1 MRRLADR
8 ATIFSP
14 GDGAMWEA
22 GCFSK
27 ATRESGNAAA
37 ICDVYSVMAVVS
49 EDFGG
54 SGKCNYYLA
63 EDVIYVN
70 SIAMAFQVC
79 FGANRLQGMC
89 LYGGLGIKVKVCKY
103 IHVLQVG

>member
-1 MRRLADR
+1 
-8 ATIFSP
+8 
-14 GDGAMWEA
+14 MWEA
-22 GCFSK
+22 GCFSISAK
-27 ATRESGNAAA
+27 ESGNAAA

-49 EDFGG
+49 EDFGS

-79 FGANRLQGMC
+79 FRSWFQDEPPTYWARLKG
-89 LYGGLGIKVKVCKY
+89 KACKY
-103 IHVLQVG
+103 VNHY